1 MTKRAQARFG
11 VFLVLPVMILVTVF
25 FLFPLGSAIR
35 LSVVDFDGLNEN
47 PPFVGLDNFARMFAD
62 PEVLHALSNN
72 LIWVVVGSVVPLLIG
87 LFVAMLLWGIRR
99 GSLFYRIVFFLP
111 YIVPSVAI
119 AIIWRWIYDPLSG
132 WLNQVLR
139 LAGFGDVTFGW
150 LGAPSTAFAAVLV
163 AAMWAQVGFVVVVL
177 LSALRNV
184 NLELLDAAYLDG
196 AGPVQRVRYVV
207 VPQIMPVFLMVFTL
221 MLVTGFSVFD
231 LIFVMTGGGPA
242 DATNVLGTYSYH
254 QAFQLFDIGYG
265 TALALLMT
273 VLAVP
278 CAIVLNRLQR
288 RLSLQGTGA

>member
-1 MTKRAQARFG
+1 
-11 VFLVLPVMILVTVF
+11 MILVTVF
-25 FLFPLGSAIR
+25 FLFPLGNAVY
-35 LSVVDFDGLNEN
+35 LSLVDFDGLNEN

-87 LFVAMLLWGIRR
+87 LFVAMLLWGVRR
-99 GSLFYRIVFFLP
+99 GSLLYRIVFFLP
-111 YIVPSVAI
+111 YILPSVAI
-119 AIIWRWIYDPLSG
+119 AIVWRWIYDPLSG

-150 LGAPSTAFAAVLV
+150 LGTPSTAFAAVLV
-163 AAMWAQVGFVVVVL
+163 TAMWAQVGFVVVVL

-184 NLELLDAAYLDG
+184 DLELLDAARLDG

-207 VPQIMPVFLMVFTL
+207 VWQIMPVFLMVFTL
-221 MLVTGFSVFD
+221 MFVTGFSVFD

-242 DATNVLGTYSYH
+242 DATNVIGTYSYR

-273 VLAVP
+273 VLAIP
-278 CAIVLNRLQR
+278 CAIVLNRFQR